1 METSLPV
8 ETKQPGR
15 VDELDG
21 LRGLLALWV
30 AAAHVF
36 SICGFME
43 TEFHRPFSKL
53 KPLFIGFIEAASAV
67 DTFIILSGFAISFL
81 LHKRHQSYGKFMTGR
96 IFRIYPVYL
105 CCLVLGIAASHL
117 MPFIMAT
124 ATWRETIYFVW
135 IKDLLLSESTAFG
148 AHVFWHLTLL
158 NGLLPKAFLH
168 NATGTLL
175 TPAWS
180 ITLEWQYYL
189 VAPFVAWLV
198 RSATGM
204 LVLTGVAFLGM
215 HFSGIW
221 QNPQLAFFP
230 AHLPLFLL
238 GIGSYHFYA
247 RFGGDEKNGP
257 LSNIAIVT
265 VIAVGVLLQW
275 HAVALVLWA
284 LGFGCILARGN
295 DPFARALGVL
305 RRGLLSR
312 WLQRL
317 GAISYPLYLVHW
329 PVIFGIL
336 YLVIRWFPAITSAQA
351 ATTLIVVGLPVI
363 LLCAQLMHRMI
374 EMPGMA
380 LGKKFTRG
388 KTSTVS
394 PRATAGS

>member
-1 METSLPV
+1 M
-8 ETKQPGR
+8 
-15 VDELDG
+15 DELDG

-30 AAAHVF
+30 TAAHVF
-36 SICGFME
+36 AICGFME
-43 TEFHRPFSKL
+43 TEFQRPFSKL
-53 KPLFIGFIEAASAV
+53 NPLFIGFIKASSAV

-81 LHKRHQSYGKFMTGR
+81 IHKRSQSYGKFMTGR
-96 IFRIYPVYL
+96 VFRIYPVYL
-105 CCLVLGIAASHL
+105 CCLALGIAASQL

-124 ATWRETIYFVW
+124 ATWRGTIYFVW

-158 NGLLPKAFLH
+158 NGLLPKSFLA

-189 VAPFVAWLV
+189 VAPLVARMV
-198 RSATGM
+198 RSATG
-204 LVLTGVAFLGM
+204 LLALTGIAFLGM
-215 HFSGIW
+215 HFSGNW

-230 AHLPLFLL
+230 AYLPLFLL
-238 GIGSYHFYA
+238 GIGSYHYYA
-247 RFGGDEKNGP
+247 RFGGDERFGS

-265 VIAVGVLLQW
+265 LIAVGVLLQW
-275 HAVALVLWA
+275 HTVALILWA
-284 LGFGCILARGN
+284 LGFGCILARGS

-305 RRGLLSR
+305 RKVLLSR

-336 YLVIRWFPAITSAQA
+336 FLLVRWFPTITSGQA
-351 ATTLIVVGLPVI
+351 AAVLIVVGLPVI
-363 LLCAQLMHRMI
+363 LMVAYGMHRTI

-380 LGKKFTRG
+380 LGKKFGRRR
-388 KTSTVS
+388 TS
-394 PRATAGS
+394 AI